1 MELHIKQ
8 LKQGSQIIVP
18 QTTAEAVL
26 VKHNEEI
33 IRLDQ
38 ALALKSGLI
47 ITPAGSG
54 LNSFDQNNTVVIT
67 HSNIIEPTDTTSPLM
82 IKDDSHGHIIESEA
96 ILPLNVIVNG
106 QSYISHT
113 GAEQN
118 VLKLGDDFTTDE
130 ENNINLTWT
139 NI

>member
-82 IKDDSHGHIIESEA
+82 IKYDSHGHIIESEA

-118 VLKLGDDFTTDE
+118 VLKLGDDFT
-130 ENNINLTWT
+130 
-139 NI
+139 